1 MFDFD
6 LDSETRQKNTYL
18 KNTERSNPL
27 AFPGCSEEILAK
39 FSPTLLITGTR
50 DFGLSDVV
58 YTHSQLTRLGI
69 EAELHVWEGMDHAF
83 FYNPKLPESHEAKNV
98 IVRFFDKHLGKE

>member
-6 LDSETRQKNTYL
+6 LDSETPQKNTYL
-18 KNTERSNPL
+18 KKIELSNPL
-27 AFPGCSEEILAK
+27 AFPGCSEEMLAK
-39 FSPTLLITGTR
+39 FPPTLLITGTR

-69 EAELHVWEGMDHAF
+69 KAELYV
-83 FYNPKLPESHEAKNV
+83 
-98 IVRFFDKHLGKE
+98 